1 LVFSFVGPKINSF
14 IKSFSIL
21 YQKLKI
27 SKFSFEQFP
36 EFTPDKNNFSQ
47 FIEETSDFPKPI
59 LVQAPSNKWTD
70 HPIQND
76 ISFQYSSEMNIF
88 EEQNLQ
94 EYQNPLLSIFP
105 NLSNEISSNEIT
117 IPTQTPIISDI
128 QIDDLSFIS
137 MANNKNS
144 DIFPRIE
151 VSSLSNPTVSVKQ
164 L

>member
-1 LVFSFVGPKINSF
+1 LVFSFFGPKINSF

-59 LVQAPSNKWTD
+59 LLEAHSNKWTD
-70 HPIQND
+70 YLIQND
-76 ISFQYSSEMNIF
+76 SSFQYISEMNFF

-94 EYQNPLLSIFP
+94 EYQNPLLFISL
-105 NLSNEISSNEIT
+105 NLSNEISSNET
-117 IPTQTPIISDI
+117 IILTQTPIISDI
-128 QIDDLSFIS
+128 
-137 MANNKNS
+137 
-144 DIFPRIE
+144 
-151 VSSLSNPTVSVKQ
+151 
-164 L
+164 